1 MIVRI
6 LHEGQF
12 EIDGDALDQV
22 NALDEKLVDS
32 VAAGDEKLF
41 QSIFKSLLDA
51 VRDGGNEVPLDD
63 VVESDVILPPSDSTL
78 EEVQELFA
86 SDGLVPG

>member
-12 EIDGDALDQV
+12 EIDGEALDQV
-22 NALDEKLVDS
+22 NDLDLQLVEA
-32 VAAGDEKLF
+32 VAAGDEKRF
-41 QSIFKSLLDA
+41 HGAFKSLLEA
-51 VRDGGNEVPLDD
+51 VRNGGNTVPLDD
-63 VVESDVILPPSDSTL
+63 VVESDVILPPADSSL
-78 EEVQELFA
+78 AEVQELFA